1 MRIYLYFVVFV
12 FYSGVSFSQNEV
24 FKVIELDEVTISAA
38 LENFKIEDFINRVKT
53 DTTFYKAF
61 LNLKYFP
68 QKFNSSVV
76 VYNKDDA
83 EKASM
88 TRKSIRRVESNLMW
102 VEITEEKTKGKI
114 KDKKGNFNYLTA
126 DMFDE
131 VFFNTEKERVSNNI
145 VKVNQELSRESKI
158 EKHKS
163 QLKKMMFN
171 PGQEIG
177 NVPLIGDKM
186 AIFDDHMV
194 PFYDYR
200 ISSEMYD
207 NVDCYVFSVKAKP
220 ELNNKETVIKE
231 LTSYFEKETMNVM
244 GREYHLEHSTPL
256 FDFDIRMKIQ
266 NFILEGNLVP
276 KLIEY
281 AGYWDVP
288 FKKPEVV
295 AFNINCFDYIVK

>member
-1 MRIYLYFVVFV
+1 MRLLFV
-12 FYSGVSFSQNEV
+12 FFICCNQVSFSQNEV
-24 FKVIELDEVTISAA
+24 FKAIELDEVTISAA
-38 LENFKIEDFINRVKT
+38 LADFKVEDFVNRVKN

-68 QKFNSSVV
+68 QKFNSSIV

-88 TRKSIRRVESNLMW
+88 TRKSNRVVENDMMW
-102 VEITEEKTKGKI
+102 VEIIEEKTKGKI
-114 KDKKGNFNYLTA
+114 KDKKGDFNYLTA

-131 VFFNTEKERVSNNI
+131 VFFNVEKEKVSNNI
-145 VKVNQELSRESKI
+145 AQVNQELSRESKI

-186 AIFDDHMV
+186 AIFDDRMV
-194 PFYDYR
+194 PFYEYR
-200 ISSEMYD
+200 ISSQMYGD
-207 NVDCYVFSVKAKP
+207 VDCYVFTVKSKP
-220 ELNNKETVIKE
+220 ESTNKQTVIKE
-231 LTSYFEKETMNVM
+231 LISYFDKETMNVM
-244 GREYHLEHSTPL
+244 GREYHLAHATPL

-266 NFILEGNLVP
+266 NFILLNQLLP

-281 AGYWDVP
+281 SGFWDVP

-295 AFNINCFDYIVK
+295 AFNINCFDYKIE

>member
-1 MRIYLYFVVFV
+1 MRLLFV
-12 FYSGVSFSQNEV
+12 FFICCNQVSFSQNEV
-24 FKVIELDEVTISAA
+24 FKAIELDEVTISAA
-38 LENFKIEDFINRVKT
+38 LADFKVEDFVNRVKN

-68 QKFNSSVV
+68 QKFNSSIV

-88 TRKSIRRVESNLMW
+88 TRKSNRVVENDMMW
-102 VEITEEKTKGKI
+102 VEIIEEKTKGKI

-131 VFFNTEKERVSNNI
+131 VFFNVEKEKVSNNI
-145 VKVNQELSRESKI
+145 AQVNQELSRESKI

-186 AIFDDHMV
+186 AIFNDHMV
-194 PFYDYR
+194 PFYEYR
-200 ISSEMYD
+200 ISSQMYGD
-207 NVDCYVFSVKAKP
+207 VDCYVFTVKSKP
-220 ELNNKETVIKE
+220 ESTNKQTVIKE
-231 LTSYFEKETMNVM
+231 LISYFDKETMNVM
-244 GREYHLEHSTPL
+244 GREYHLAHATPL

-266 NFILEGNLVP
+266 NFILLNQLLP

-281 AGYWDVP
+281 SGFWDVP

-295 AFNINCFDYIVK
+295 AFNINCFDYKIE